1 MKIIYGHPLLKQFAR
16 YPSLYVLGAFPA
28 WLKVLSCNFGAV
40 LLKKPKNVLDS
51 VPLNAAL
58 AITPQFRL

>member
-1 MKIIYGHPLLKQFAR
+1 MKTITVPIFFKQFAR

-40 LLKKPKNVLDS
+40 VLKKPRNVRDS
-51 VPLNAAL
+51 VPLNSTKRA
-58 AITPQFRL
+58 